1 MKVQV
6 MLNHFI
12 GNNLLS
18 GYKPLGLDGHCG
30 PKTKEAISAFQ
41 FQNGLISEEHF
52 QGQIR
57 PDGATTSFMNQKAG
71 GGRKDQK
78 GTRNCWAPCGVSKRA
93 FSVLRRFFI
102 RGLEREPINDSYL
115 TFTYYDVCLPLGPFC
130 LLGRAW

>member
-12 GNNLLS
+12 GSNLLS

-52 QGQIR
+52 QG
-57 PDGATTSFMNQKAG
+57 
-71 GGRKDQK
+71 
-78 GTRNCWAPCGVSKRA
+78 
-93 FSVLRRFFI
+93 
-102 RGLEREPINDSYL
+102 
-115 TFTYYDVCLPLGPFC
+115 
-130 LLGRAW
+130 